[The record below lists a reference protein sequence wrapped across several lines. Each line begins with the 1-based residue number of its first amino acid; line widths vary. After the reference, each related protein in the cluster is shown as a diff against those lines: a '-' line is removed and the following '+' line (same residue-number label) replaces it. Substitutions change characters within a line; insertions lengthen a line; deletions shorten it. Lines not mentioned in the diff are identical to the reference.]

1 MGSAEILSGKTVI
14 FLLISTSLLVIILT
28 MRQFFSNFCVGDQR
42 ILERQDY
49 DDDGEMLFTQDYE
62 DGDESSITSVE
73 VSRSMKMNEPI
84 NSVEVSRSIKMNEA
98 SINREEEGGVSRSI
112 KMNEA
117 SINRVPAVV

>member
-73 VSRSMKMNEPI
+73 VSRS
-84 NSVEVSRSIKMNEA
+84 IKMNEA
-98 SINREEEGGVSRSI
+98 SINRKEEGGVSRSI

-117 SINRVPAVV
+117 SINSTQDPST